1 MSGTTLITIAALGTG
16 SITTSG
22 TYDVSVDIGIGVADT
37 LNIQGAVGSQ
47 PIIANVSESIV
58 GVSALTTTN
67 ISNADEVLT
76 GLAGVSLLS
85 DFNIGA
91 NSQGLAT
98 GNGTLELGSA
108 IGISA
113 LDTINF
119 DGAGNKLVIDP
130 GVSLNLLGALNNF
143 GTGDQIELKGVT
155 ATSATFTQN
164 TGLLGIGTAPG
175 GVIHLY
181 DNGTATGSVSLST
194 GTFGANAFN
203 VAPDPSGG
211 IDLTVCFLEGTRL
224 LGLHGDIAVE
234 DMEPGDRLITDSG
247 AMRPVKWVGHRT
259 IDAARHPRPE
269 TVWPVR
275 IEAGAIDHG
284 LPERTLYVSPDH
296 ALFIDGC
303 LIPAKILI
311 NGRSIVQEPRDRIS
325 YFHVELESHDILLA
339 ESLPVESYLETG
351 NRNFFE
357 NSGAAMV
364 LHPHM
369 AQTKREV
376 EGCAPFLESGEIVTR
391 IRARLLERLPK
402 LRQTH
407 DCRLRALT
415 DQGALPV
422 TVVDSLT
429 YRIDLIQPCVNVVLV
444 SNAMVPAEYDAASRD
459 RRRLGLDIASL
470 EVETASGSRAIR
482 LDEPTLRS
490 GWHNDEVTHRWTNGE
505 ALVPSSLL
513 EGGQAL
519 IIRLN
524 ALATYAADP
533 AAERD
538 AARVADLVMVRQMSA
553 LRRLGLLE

>member
-22 TYDVSVDIGIGVADT
+22 NYDVSVDIGIGVGDT
-37 LNIQGAVGSQ
+37 LNIQGAAGSQ
-47 PIIANVSESIV
+47 PIIANVNESIV

-164 TGLLGIGTAPG
+164 KVLLGQGTAPG
-175 GVIHLY
+175 GVIDLFN
-181 DNGTATGSVSLST
+181 NGTVIGSVSLST

-269 TVWPVR
+269 TVWPIR

-303 LIPAKILI
+303 LIPAKILV

-369 AQTKREV
+369 AQTKREA
-376 EGCAPFLESGEIVTR
+376 EGCAPFLEAGDIVTR

-402 LRQTH
+402 LRQSH

-415 DQGALPV
+415 EQGALPV

-429 YRIDLIQPCVNVVLV
+429 YRIDLIQPCANVVLV

-490 GWHNDEVTHRWTNGE
+490 GWHNDEDTHRWTNGE

>member
-22 TYDVSVDIGIGVADT
+22 TYDVSVDLGVGVGDT
-37 LNIQGAVGSQ
+37 LDIQGTPGAA
-47 PIIANVSESIV
+47 PILANVSESIA
-58 GVSALTTTN
+58 GISALTTTN
-67 ISNADEVLT
+67 IANADEVLT
-76 GLAGVSLLS
+76 GLVGISALS

-91 NSQGLAT
+91 NGQGSAV
-98 GNGTLELGSA
+98 GNGTLELGSS
-108 IGISA
+108 IGLGL

-119 DGAGNKLVIDP
+119 DGTGNKLVVDP
-130 GVSLNLLGALNNF
+130 GLNINLLGALNGF
-143 GTGDQIELKGVT
+143 GAGDQIELKGVT

-164 TGLLGIGTAPG
+164 TGLLGSPAPG
-175 GVIHLY
+175 GVVKLF
-181 DNGTATGSVSLST
+181 DNGTLAGSIDLST
-194 GTFGANAFN
+194 GTFASNAFQ
-203 VAPDPSGG
+203 VAADPNGG
-211 IDLTVCFLEGTRL
+211 VDLTVCFLEGTRL

-234 DMEPGDRLITDSG
+234 EMEPGDRLITDSG

-259 IDAARHPRPE
+259 IDATRHPRPE
-269 TVWPVR
+269 TVWPIR

-303 LIPAKILI
+303 LIPAKILV

-351 NRNFFE
+351 NRSFFE
-357 NSGAAMV
+357 NGGAPLV

-369 AQTKREV
+369 AQAKREA
-376 EGCAPFLESGEIVTR
+376 EGCAPLVESGDIVTR
-391 IRARLLERLPK
+391 VRARLIERLPK

-415 DQGALPV
+415 DQGALPI
-422 TVVDSLT
+422 TVIDSLT
-429 YRIDLIQPCVNVVLV
+429 YRIDLIHPSANVMLV

-470 EVETASGSRAIR
+470 EVETMGGSRTIGLGEPR
-482 LDEPTLRS
+482 LRA
-490 GWHNDEVTHRWTNGE
+490 GWHDDEETHRWTNGE
-505 ALVPSSLL
+505 ALVPASLL

-538 AARVADLVMVRQMSA
+538 AARVADLVMVRQMTA